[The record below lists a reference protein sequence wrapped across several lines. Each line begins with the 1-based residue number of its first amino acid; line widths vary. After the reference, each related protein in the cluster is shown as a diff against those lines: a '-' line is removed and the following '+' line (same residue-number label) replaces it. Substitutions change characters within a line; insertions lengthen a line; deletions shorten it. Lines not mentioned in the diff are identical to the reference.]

1 MSIIRIHFEVWGH
14 VQGVYFR
21 NYIVEKANSLSI
33 VGWCRNTSSGSVEIE
48 AEGTKHNLD
57 AFKEWL
63 QYEGSPLSRVDN
75 LIAKEISVKNNEKCM
90 TRLKTL
96 K

>member
-1 MSIIRIHFEVWGH
+1 MTKKRLYFEVFGK

-21 NYIVEKANSLSI
+21 NHIVEKAKSLSI
-33 VGWCRNTSSGSVEIE
+33 VGWCRNTANGSVEIE
-48 AEGTKHNLD
+48 AEGTEQNLD
-57 AFKEWL
+57 IFKKWL

-75 LIAKEISVKNNEKCM
+75 MIVKEISVINNEECM
-90 TRLKTL
+90 VRLKTL

>member
-1 MSIIRIHFEVWGH
+1 MNIIRVHFEVFGH

-21 NYIVEKANSLSI
+21 NHIVEKANSLSI
-33 VGWCRNTSSGSVEIE
+33 VGWCRNTASGSVEIE
-48 AEGTKHNLD
+48 AEGTKNNLD
-57 AFKEWL
+57 VFKEWL
-63 QYEGSPLSRVDN
+63 QYEGSPLSRVDS
-75 LIAKEISVKNNEKCM
+75 ITTKEISIKNNEKCM

>member
-1 MSIIRIHFEVWGH
+1 MHFEVFGH

-33 VGWCRNTSSGSVEIE
+33 VGWCRNTANGSVEIE
-48 AEGTKHNLD
+48 AEGTADNLD
-57 AFKEWL
+57 IFRKWL

-75 LIAKEISVKNNEKCM
+75 IIAKEISVKNNEEHM
-90 TRLKTL
+90 IRLKTL